1 MKFKTGEIIIGKG
14 NGISKFLSDSLNI
27 NLLPASELKNI
38 NLSEYKNIIY
48 TSSDP
53 SINLENVDIANY
65 LEKNIINIYNIVN
78 SDFKGSF
85 TYISSIDSGFYEVY
99 NEKYNNQKEELFT
112 PYSFSKY
119 SVELLLTKNKNFKEC
134 NILRLGAFWP
144 AKKTSNL
151 HKAIYSNPED
161 IKLNLKSFYYVTP
174 YSLLVHF
181 IKKKLPNKK
190 NKFTIGYLTSS
201 NKISLSDLLKIRNLN
216 YQHCDNK
223 KFLYHTR
230 SKDKDVMN
238 LMDYISFDWEK
249 EKDFNSI
256 IGDALNLNNHESI
269 LPSRKKIVT

>member
-53 SINLENVDIANY
+53 SINLKNVDIANY

-134 NILRLGAFWP
+134 NILRLGALWP

-181 IKKKLPNKK
+181 IKKKLL
-190 NKFTIGYLTSS
+190 I
-201 NKISLSDLLKIRNLN
+201 
-216 YQHCDNK
+216 
-223 KFLYHTR
+223 
-230 SKDKDVMN
+230 
-238 LMDYISFDWEK
+238 
-249 EKDFNSI
+249 
-256 IGDALNLNNHESI
+256 
-269 LPSRKKIVT
+269 KKINLQLVI